1 MAEATQFQPPFAGDE
16 AARRRLHRP
25 GQGYTRFVT
34 VMKIALPMLAAGL
47 VVLLAVWSQ
56 FNLQETR
63 FTLGVTE
70 MAPDQIESLNMTNAR
85 FDGIDEKNRPYSVT
99 AELVTQAGES
109 ADTIELT
116 GPKADIT
123 LESGAW
129 IALTA
134 NSGAFS
140 RKAEILDLAG
150 DVSLF
155 HDRGFEMHT
164 DSAQINLAEGVA
176 SGDAPVAGQ
185 GPAGELEAQGF
196 RVSDDGQRI
205 LFSGQARLLI
215 IPEGVD
221 PEDIDPGAAPP
232 DVSPAAGGVGQ

>member
-1 MAEATQFQPPFAGDE
+1 MPPFAGDE

-47 VVLLAVWSQ
+47 VVMLAVWSQ

-70 MAPDQIESLNMTNAR
+70 MAPDQIESLNMVNAR

-215 IPEGVD
+215 NPDGVD
-221 PEDIDPGAAPP
+221 SEDIDSGAAPP
-232 DVSPAAGGVGQ
+232 DLSPAAGGVGQ

>member
-1 MAEATQFQPPFAGDE
+1 MAEATHTPQLAGEDE
-16 AARRRLHRP
+16 ARYRRLHRP

-63 FTLGVTE
+63 FSLGITE
-70 MAPDQIESLNMTNAR
+70 VAPEQIESLNMVNAR

-99 AELVTQAGES
+99 AELVTQDGED

-116 GPKADIT
+116 APKADIT

-140 RKAEILDLAG
+140 RKDEILDLAG

-164 DSAQINLAEGVA
+164 ESAQVNLAEGVA
-176 SGDAPVAGQ
+176 SGETPVFGQ
-185 GPAGELEAQGF
+185 GPAGELEAEGF
-196 RVSDDGQRI
+196 RISDDGQRI
-205 LFSGQARLLI
+205 LFGGHARLLI
-215 IPEGVD
+215 LPEGVD
-221 PEDIDPGAAPP
+221 PDDLDTPPSAAI
-232 DVSPAAGGVGQ
+232 PAAGGVGQ